1 MLEILSLVVVL
12 LFIIYHLK
20 TKSRNGLPGPSGLPF
35 FGVAFQMDYKRV
47 HLKLYEWT
55 SSYGDIFQFS
65 ILGKTY
71 VSLNSSEIIR
81 EVLGTEPNATI
92 TSSREPSFYGEYC
105 MDNYSDIGFSP
116 NTKEWTKRRK
126 LAYRLLHT
134 YGEGIQKM
142 EEEVLKKLKNVKRY
156 LSENGSKNVDPHHVV
171 EEFLFENLASL
182 VSTQNV
188 MYRKIHYN
196 LNFW

>member
-1 MLEILSLVVVL
+1 MLEIISLVVVL
-12 LFIIYHLK
+12 LFIIYHFK
-20 TKSRNGLPGPSGLPF
+20 NKSRNGLPGPSGLPL
-35 FGVAFQMDYKRV
+35 FGVAFQIDYNRL

-92 TSSREPSFYGEYC
+92 TSSREPSFFGEYC

-126 LAYRLLHT
+126 LAHRLLHT
-134 YGEGIQKM
+134 YGEGIV
-142 EEEVLKKLKNVKRY
+142 VLGAYIR
-156 LSENGSKNVDPHHVV
+156 GSTECTFSQGQSSMHVRCAGSACGPPAGGAC
-171 EEFLFENLASL
+171 FYF
-182 VSTQNV
+182 
-188 MYRKIHYN
+188 
-196 LNFW
+196 

>member
-12 LFIIYHLK
+12 LFIIYHFK
-20 TKSRNGLPGPSGLPF
+20 NKSRNGLPGPSGLPL
-35 FGVAFQMDYKRV
+35 FGVAFQIDYNRL

-92 TSSREPSFYGEYC
+92 TSSREPSFFGEYC

-126 LAYRLLHT
+126 LAHRLLHT

-142 EEEVLKKLKNVKRY
+142 EDEILKKLKNVKRY

-182 VSTQNV
+182 VSTKKC
-188 MYRKIHYN
+188 YI
-196 LNFW
+196 